1 MDLAQKVI
9 CSCGVPHSPRHRLL
23 RLWRVAGQRT
33 WEYARGKIP
42 RMTSRWPSRS
52 VPVRSS
58 RRKGTE
64 PIQENGSQ
72 QEKSMQTI
80 KMLSRKPPSYAKLDY
95 NKEAAPR
102 LAVFFK
108 QSSPTWAATST
119 LLLARPLGRQQ
130 WCNCLASAG
139 SSEELRSK
147 GRQLTFQPQHETL
160 QLSSARKITLFE
172 VIRRSHN
179 WWSYSSCC
187 THPNSDDKESSSGF
201 SLTLLKSASFLTPQG
216 MG

>member
-1 MDLAQKVI
+1 MDLAQKVT
-9 CSCGVPHSPRHRLL
+9 CSCGVPHSSRHRLL

-130 WCNCLASAG
+130 RCKHTTALLLLEAQKSWDPKGDSWHFSPSMKHYSCLVL
-139 SSEELRSK
+139 EKLR
-147 GRQLTFQPQHETL
+147 F
-160 QLSSARKITLFE
+160 
-172 VIRRSHN
+172 
-179 WWSYSSCC
+179 
-187 THPNSDDKESSSGF
+187 
-201 SLTLLKSASFLTPQG
+201 LK
-216 MG
+216 